1 MIYNKSSKGL
11 IKSSNIAIKIAR
23 GEYVIRLDADDYLD
37 SNALSVLYDKISK
50 EKNVA
55 LVYSDYYLIDSK
67 NNILSLEKQILR
79 KNTKLNHLP
88 VLAACCLI
96 KKNALFSVNLY
107 DEKFT
112 RQDGFDIWYKLLNNF
127 QFKHVSLPLFYYRR
141 HETNLTKNI
150 SKLYRT
156 RTKILNKFSNLK
168 KIKNKIKISCV
179 IPVRGKKADLNC
191 NSLEIFNGQ
200 PLLFHTV
207 DEALKVKEFKKV
219 IVTTSDDILIKKLNN
234 KYKKKIC
241 IHKREEILSSI
252 NMDYKQAIIDAINKF
267 QKSNPDL
274 IAILTLENPLRKK
287 HYIEQAISNLILHK
301 SDLVIGTVPDF
312 QNNYYKFS
320 PNGIKLLSDQKNKR
334 LRLEKN
340 IIHKDVGA
348 FSIMKFSSYLNNEIK
363 KITNIVMDSNDSFVV
378 NSKSDLLV
386 LNRIAS
392 RRYR

>member
-1 MIYNKSSKGL
+1 
-11 IKSSNIAIKIAR
+11 
-23 GEYVIRLDADDYLD
+23 
-37 SNALSVLYDKISK
+37 
-50 EKNVA
+50 
-55 LVYSDYYLIDSK
+55 
-67 NNILSLEKQILR
+67 
-79 KNTKLNHLP
+79 
-88 VLAACCLI
+88 
-96 KKNALFSVNLY
+96 
-107 DEKFT
+107 
-112 RQDGFDIWYKLLNNF
+112 
-127 QFKHVSLPLFYYRR
+127 
-141 HETNLTKNI
+141 
-150 SKLYRT
+150 
-156 RTKILNKFSNLK
+156 
-168 KIKNKIKISCV
+168 
-179 IPVRGKKADLNC
+179 
-191 NSLEIFNGQ
+191 
-200 PLLFHTV
+200 
-207 DEALKVKEFKKV
+207 
-219 IVTTSDDILIKKLNN
+219 
-234 KYKKKIC
+234 
-241 IHKREEILSSI
+241 
-252 NMDYKQAIIDAINKF
+252 MDYKQAIIDAINKF